1 MATTAN
7 SSSWIRTYTRDDA
20 TKYQIAYRS
29 NNTWKVDANGRALP
43 GSFTT
48 NLQVDRTAID
58 GGVTGGGVNATW
70 TTAATRGPGAN
81 GVWERKYLDDSDTT
95 LGFALP
101 DAGWDDLNNRGS
113 NFNSQVSNVSANAI
127 AKYFR
132 TLGFGRGSGLSTQ
145 EGAIRELTRSQG
157 SNNQGNASEDAT
169 GANRTLIKS
178 LAEDAGDKPREKYGS
193 RYTYYYPVALKY
205 NYDQDKLSISVLEYK
220 PRPINK
226 DTVGGKTNLG
236 IGEREGYTSRTLGRV
251 FLPVPGNV
259 LDNNNVDWSAD
270 EMDPAKL
277 ALANAFFDNVQKGSG
292 AIDGI
297 VESAAGLA
305 GAVGENSGDIKTGV
319 AAALAKSATGG
330 NILTRA
336 TGAVINPNMELLFK
350 GPQLRTFSLTWRMSP
365 RDYEESDMVKN
376 IIRMFKQSMAVKR
389 SESLVFLK
397 SPNTYKLQY
406 LTARNRDHSFLPKI
420 KECALT
426 GCSVNYTPDGN
437 YATYE
442 NSSMVAYE
450 LTLSFNELE
459 PIYHDDYTKLDKNTD
474 RSIGF

>member
-1 MATTAN
+1 MSTSAN
-7 SSSWIRTYTRDDA
+7 SPSWVRTYTRDDA

-29 NNTWKVDANGRALP
+29 NNTWRLDAKGKAVP

-70 TTAATRGPGAN
+70 TTAATRGPGAR
-81 GVWERKYLDDSDTT
+81 GVWERKYLDDADTT

-101 DAGWDDLNNRGS
+101 DASWSDLNNRNS
-113 NFNSQVSNVSANAI
+113 NFNSQVNNISANAI

-132 TLGFGRGSGLSTQ
+132 TLGFGRGSGVSTQ
-145 EGAIRELTRSQG
+145 EGAIRELSRSQG
-157 SNNQGNASEDAT
+157 SNNQGSSSEDT
-169 GANRTLIKS
+169 ISGTNIKT
-178 LAEDAGDKPREKYGS
+178 LAEEAGDRPREKYGS
-193 RYTYYYPVALKY
+193 RYTYYYPVALKT
-205 NYDQDKLSISVLEYK
+205 NSDQDKLAISVLEYK

-226 DTVGGKTNLG
+226 TTSGDKTTLG
-236 IGEREGYTSRTLGRV
+236 IGEREGYRSRTLGSV

-259 LDNNNVDWSAD
+259 LDNNNVDWSSN

-277 ALANAFFDNVQKGSG
+277 ALANAFFENVRDGG
-292 AIDGI
+292 VDGLID
-297 VESAAGLA
+297 SAAGLA
-305 GAVGENSGDIKTGV
+305 KAVGENSGDVKTGV
-319 AAALAKSATGG
+319 AAALTKAATGG
-330 NILTRA
+330 DILSRA

-350 GPQLRTFSLTWRMSP
+350 GPQLRTFSITWRMSP
-365 RDYEESDMVKN
+365 RDYEEAEMVKK

-389 SESLVFLK
+389 TPSQLFLI
-397 SPNTYKLQY
+397 SPNTYALRW
-406 LTARNRDHSFLPKI
+406 LTAGNREHSWLPKI

-426 GCSVNYTPDGN
+426 TFSVNYTPDGN

-450 LTLSFNELE
+450 LQFGFQELE
-459 PIYHDDYTKLDKNTD
+459 PIYHDNYTALDQD
-474 RSIGF
+474 RDESIGF

>member
-29 NNTWKVDANGRALP
+29 NNTWKEDANGRALP

-58 GGVTGGGVNATW
+58 GGVTGGGINATW

-81 GVWERKYLDDSDTT
+81 GVWERKYIDDSDTT

-101 DAGWDDLNNRGS
+101 DAGWDDLNNRSS

-157 SNNQGNASEDAT
+157 SNNQGNSSEDAT
-169 GANRTLIKS
+169 GANRMFLKS
-178 LAEDAGDKPREKYGS
+178 LAEEAGDRPRQKYGA
-193 RYTYYYPVALKY
+193 RYTYYYPMALKA
-205 NYDQDKLSISVLEYK
+205 NRDQDKLSISVLEYK
-220 PRPINK
+220 PRDIGKNLS
-226 DTVGGKTNLG
+226 GGAGLG
-236 IGEREGYTSRTLGRV
+236 IGEREGYTSRTLGSV
-251 FLPVPGNV
+251 FLPVPGSV
-259 LDNNNVDWSAD
+259 LDSNNVEWGAD
-270 EMDPAKL
+270 NMDPVKL
-277 ALANAFFDNVQKGSG
+277 LASNAFFDNVQKGSG
-292 AIDGI
+292 AL
-297 VESAAGLA
+297 EGLA
-305 GAVGENSGDIKTGV
+305 DTLGEIGQSIGDSKGDVKTAVAG
-319 AAALAKSATGG
+319 ALAKAATGG
-330 NILTRA
+330 SILTRA
-336 TGAVINPNMELLFK
+336 TGQVINPNMELLFK
-350 GPQLRTFSLTWRMSP
+350 GPQLRTFGLTWKMSP
-365 RDYEESDMVKN
+365 RDYEESQMIKN
-376 IIRMFKQSMAVKR
+376 IIRLFKQSMAVKR
-389 SESLVFLK
+389 SESLLFLK

-406 LTARNRDHSFLPKI
+406 LTAGGRDHSFLPKI

-437 YATYE
+437 YQTYE

-450 LTLSFNELE
+450 MSLSFNELE
-459 PIYHDDYTKLDKNTD
+459 PIYHDDYTKLDDNKD
-474 RSIGF
+474 LSIGF

>member
-7 SSSWIRTYTRDDA
+7 SPSWVRTYTKDDA

-29 NNTWKVDANGRALP
+29 NNTWKEDANGRALP

-70 TTAATRGPGAN
+70 TTAATRGPGAK
-81 GVWERKYLDDSDTT
+81 GVWERKYLDDDDTT

-101 DAGWDDLNNRGS
+101 DASWSDLNNRSS
-113 NFNSQVSNVSANAI
+113 NFNSQVNNVSANAI

-145 EGAIRELTRSQG
+145 EGAIRELARSQG
-157 SNNQGNASEDAT
+157 SNNQGTS
-169 GANRTLIKS
+169 
-178 LAEDAGDKPREKYGS
+178 AEDTIAGNNLKTLPEESGDRPRQIYGS
-193 RYTYYYPVALKY
+193 RYTYYYPVALKA
-205 NYDQDKLSISVLEYK
+205 NRDQDKIQISVLEYK

-226 DTVGGKTNLG
+226 DQTGGKTTLG
-236 IGEREGYTSRTLGRV
+236 IGEREGYTSRTLGSV
-251 FLPVPGNV
+251 FLPVPGSV
-259 LDNNNVDWSAD
+259 VDNNNVDWSAD

-277 ALANAFFDNVQKGSG
+277 ALANAFFKNVQQGG
-292 AIDGI
+292 VDGLIDT
-297 VESAAGLA
+297 AGDIA
-305 GAVGENSGDIKTGV
+305 GAVGENAGDVKTGV
-319 AAALAKSATGG
+319 AAALTKAATGG
-330 NILTRA
+330 NILTRS
-336 TGAVINPNMELLFK
+336 TGAVINPNMELLFR
-350 GPQLRTFSLTWRMSP
+350 GPQLRTFSLTWKMSP
-365 RDYEESDMVKN
+365 RDYEESQMIKN
-376 IIRMFKQSMAVKR
+376 IIRLFKQSMAVKR

-406 LTARNRDHSFLPKI
+406 LTAGGRNHSFLPKI

-426 GCSVNYTPDGN
+426 GCNINYTPDGN
-437 YATYE
+437 YQTYE

-450 LTLSFNELE
+450 MTLSFNELE
-459 PIYHDDYTKLDKNTD
+459 PIYHDDYTKLDENLDT
-474 RSIGF
+474 SIGF

>member
-58 GGVTGGGVNATW
+58 GGVTGGGINATW

-101 DAGWDDLNNRGS
+101 DASWDDLNNRGS

-157 SNNQGNASEDAT
+157 SNNQGSSSEDAT
-169 GANRTLIKS
+169 GANKTLIKS
-178 LAEDAGDKPREKYGS
+178 LAEEAGDRPRQVYGA
-193 RYTYYYPVALKY
+193 RYTYYYPVALKA
-205 NYDQDKLSISVLEYK
+205 NRDQDKLQISVLEYK
-220 PRPINK
+220 PRPINE
-226 DTVGGKTNLG
+226 DTTGGKTNLG
-236 IGEREGYTSRTLGRV
+236 IGEREGYTSRILGSV

-259 LDNNNVDWSAD
+259 VDNNNVDWSAD
-270 EMDPAKL
+270 TIDPAKL
-277 ALANAFFDNVQKGSG
+277 ALANAFFKNVQEGG
-292 AIDGI
+292 
-297 VESAAGLA
+297 VEGLA
-305 GAVGENSGDIKTGV
+305 DSIGGLAESVGENSGDVKTGV

-330 NILTRA
+330 NILTRS

-350 GPQLRTFSLTWRMSP
+350 GPQLRTFSLTWKMST
-365 RDYEESDMVKN
+365 RAYEESEMIKN
-376 IIRMFKQSMAVKR
+376 IIRMFKKSLAVKR
-389 SESLVFLK
+389 SES
-397 SPNTYKLQY
+397 
-406 LTARNRDHSFLPKI
+406 
-420 KECALT
+420 
-426 GCSVNYTPDGN
+426 
-437 YATYE
+437 
-442 NSSMVAYE
+442 
-450 LTLSFNELE
+450 
-459 PIYHDDYTKLDKNTD
+459 
-474 RSIGF
+474 

>member
-1 MATTAN
+1 MTTSAN
-7 SSSWIRTYTRDDA
+7 SSSWVRTYTREDA

-29 NNTWKVDANGRALP
+29 NNTWRLNANGKAVP

-81 GVWERKYLDDSDTT
+81 GVWERKYLDDDDTT

-101 DAGWDDLNNRGS
+101 DASWSDLNDRKS

-127 AKYFR
+127 AQYFR

-157 SNNQGNASEDAT
+157 SNNQGNSSEDAT

-178 LAEDAGDKPREKYGS
+178 LAEESGDRPRQVYGS
-193 RYTYYYPVALKY
+193 RYTYYYPVALKA
-205 NYDQDKLSISVLEYK
+205 NRDQDKMQISVLKYK
-220 PRPINK
+220 PRQIK
-226 DTVGGKTNLG
+226 GFKIAKSRDAGG
-236 IGEREGYTSRTLGRV
+236 RDGYTKRVLGSV
-251 FLPVPGNV
+251 FLPVPGSV
-259 LDNNNVDWSAD
+259 VDNNNVDWSVD

-305 GAVGENSGDIKTGV
+305 GAVGENSGDVKTGV

-330 NILTRA
+330 NILTRS

-350 GPQLRTFSLTWRMSP
+350 GPQLRTFSLSWKMSP
-365 RDYEESDMVKN
+365 RSYEESEMIKK

-389 SESLVFLK
+389 SESQLFLK
-397 SPNTYKLQY
+397 SPNTYKLRY
-406 LTARNRDHSFLPKI
+406 MTARNKEHGFLPKI

-437 YATYE
+437 YQTYE
-442 NSSMVAYE
+442 NSSMVAYQM
-450 LTLSFNELE
+450 TLSFNELE
-459 PIYHDDYTKLDKNTD
+459 PIYHDDYYKLDQD
-474 RSIGF
+474 RDESVGF

>member
-58 GGVTGGGVNATW
+58 CVVTGGGINATW
-70 TTAATRGPGAN
+70 TTASTRGPGAN
-81 GVWERKYLDDSDTT
+81 GVCERKYLDDSDTT

-101 DAGWDDLNNRGS
+101 DAGWSVLNDRSS

-145 EGAIRELTRSQG
+145 AGAIRELSRSQG
-157 SNNQGNASEDAT
+157 SNSQGDASDGTVGGNKTTLTKLSDEV
-169 GANRTLIKS
+169 RT
-178 LAEDAGDKPREKYGS
+178 KPRDRYMS
-193 RYTYYYPVALKY
+193 RYTYYYPVQLKH
-205 NYDQDKLSISVLEYK
+205 NYDQDKLQISVLEYK
-220 PRPINK
+220 PRPI
-226 DTVGGKTNLG
+226 GEGSPSGLG
-236 IGEREGYTSRTLGRV
+236 IGEREGYTSRVLGSV

-259 LDNNNVDWSAD
+259 SDNNSVSWDQD
-270 EMDPAKL
+270 TMDPVKL
-277 ALANAFFDNVQKGSG
+277 LASNAFFDNVGKGSG
-292 AIDGI
+292 AIDG
-297 VESAAGLA
+297 LA
-305 GAVGENSGDIKTGV
+305 DTLGQIGVSIGENKGDVKTAVG
-319 AAALAKSATGG
+319 AALAKAATGG

-350 GPQLRTFSLTWRMSP
+350 GPQLRTFGLTWKMSP
-365 RDYEESDMVKN
+365 RDYEESQMIKN

-389 SESLVFLK
+389 TKSQLFLK
-397 SPNTYKLQY
+397 SPNTYKLEY
-406 LTARNRDHSFLPKI
+406 LTAGGRDHSFLPKI

-426 GCSVNYTPDGN
+426 GCNINYTPDGN
-437 YATYE
+437 YQTYE
-442 NSSMVAYE
+442 NSSMVAYQM
-450 LTLSFNELE
+450 TLSFNELE
-459 PIYHDDYTKLDKNTD
+459 PIYHDDYYKLDQDTD
-474 RSIGF
+474 KSVGF

>member
-29 NNTWKVDANGRALP
+29 NNTWKEDANGRALP

-101 DAGWDDLNNRGS
+101 DASWDDLNNRSS
-113 NFNSQVSNVSANAI
+113 NFNSQVSNVSAGAI
-127 AKYFR
+127 VKYFR
-132 TLGFGRGSGLSTQ
+132 TLGYGRGSGLSTQ

-157 SNNQGNASEDAT
+157 SNNQGNSSEDAT
-169 GANRTLIKS
+169 GANRMFLKS
-178 LAEDAGDKPREKYGS
+178 LAEEAADKPRKKYGA
-193 RYTYYYPVALKY
+193 RYTYYYPMALKA
-205 NYDQDKLSISVLEYK
+205 NRDQDKLSISVLEYR

-226 DTVGGKTNLG
+226 ETTGGKTTLG
-236 IGEREGYTSRTLGRV
+236 IGERPAYTGKTLGSV
-251 FLPVPGNV
+251 FLPVPGSV
-259 LDNNNVDWSAD
+259 LDSNNVSWAED

-277 ALANAFFDNVQKGSG
+277 ALANAFFENVQKGSG

-297 VESAAGLA
+297 IDSAAGIA
-305 GAVGENSGDIKTGV
+305 GAVGENAGDVKTGV

-330 NILTRA
+330 NILTRS

-350 GPQLRTFSLTWRMSP
+350 GPQLRNFGLTWKMSP
-365 RDYEESDMVKN
+365 RDYEESEMIKN
-376 IIRMFKQSMAVKR
+376 IIRLFKQSMAVKR

-397 SPNTYKLQY
+397 SPNTYKLRY
-406 LTARNRDHSFLPKI
+406 LTAGKREHKFLPKI

-437 YATYE
+437 YQTYE

-450 LTLSFNELE
+450 MTLNFAELE
-459 PIYHDDYTKLDKNTD
+459 PIYHDDYSNLDGNTD
-474 RSIGF
+474 QSIGF

>member
-1 MATTAN
+1 MSTSAN
-7 SSSWIRTYTRDDA
+7 SPSWVRTYTRDDA

-29 NNTWKVDANGRALP
+29 NNTWRLDAKGKAVP

-70 TTAATRGPGAN
+70 TTAATRGPGAR
-81 GVWERKYLDDSDTT
+81 GVWERKYLDDADTT

-101 DAGWDDLNNRGS
+101 DASWSDLNNRNS
-113 NFNSQVSNVSANAI
+113 NFNSQVNNISANAI

-132 TLGFGRGSGLSTQ
+132 TLGFGRGSGVSTQ
-145 EGAIRELTRSQG
+145 EGAIRELSRSQG
-157 SNNQGNASEDAT
+157 SNNQGSSSEDT
-169 GANRTLIKS
+169 ISGTNIKT
-178 LAEDAGDKPREKYGS
+178 LAEEAGDRPREKYGS
-193 RYTYYYPVALKY
+193 RYTYYYPVALKT
-205 NYDQDKLSISVLEYK
+205 NSDQDKLAISVLEYK

-226 DTVGGKTNLG
+226 TTSGDKTTLG
-236 IGEREGYTSRTLGRV
+236 IGEREGYRSRTLGSV

-259 LDNNNVDWSAD
+259 LDNNNVDWSSN

-277 ALANAFFDNVQKGSG
+277 ALANAFFENVRDGG
-292 AIDGI
+292 VDGLID
-297 VESAAGLA
+297 SAAGLA
-305 GAVGENSGDIKTGV
+305 KAVGENSGDVKTGV
-319 AAALAKSATGG
+319 AAALTKAATGG
-330 NILTRA
+330 DILTRA

-365 RDYEESDMVKN
+365 RDYEESQMIKN

-389 SESLVFLK
+389 TKSQLFLK
-397 SPNTYKLQY
+397 SPNTYKLEY
-406 LTARNRDHSFLPKI
+406 LTAGGRDHSFLPKI

-426 GCSVNYTPDGN
+426 GCNINYTPDGN
-437 YATYE
+437 YQTYE

-450 LTLSFNELE
+450 MQMSFQELE
-459 PIYHDDYTKLDKNTD
+459 PIYHDEYTALDQD
-474 RSIGF
+474 RDESIGF

>member
-7 SSSWIRTYTRDDA
+7 SSSWIRTYTRDDS

-29 NNTWKVDANGRALP
+29 NNVWKEDANGRALP

-58 GGVTGGGVNATW
+58 SGVTGGGVNATW

-81 GVWERKYLDDSDTT
+81 GVWERKYIDDSDTT

-101 DAGWDDLNNRGS
+101 DAGWSDLNNRSS

-157 SNNQGNASEDAT
+157 SNNQGNSSEDAT

-178 LAEDAGDKPREKYGS
+178 LAEEAGDRPRKVYGS
-193 RYTYYYPVALKY
+193 RYTYYYPVALKA
-205 NYDQDKLSISVLEYK
+205 NRDQDKIQISVLEYK

-226 DTVGGKTNLG
+226 DQTGGKTTLG
-236 IGEREGYTSRTLGRV
+236 IGEREGYTSRTLGSV
-251 FLPVPGNV
+251 FLPVPGSV
-259 LDNNNVDWSAD
+259 VDNNNVDWSSQD
-270 EMDPAKL
+270 MDPAKL
-277 ALANAFFDNVQKGSG
+277 ALGNAFFKNVQEGG
-292 AIDGI
+292 LEGLAD
-297 VESAAGLA
+297 SAAGLA
-305 GAVGENSGDIKTGV
+305 EAVGENSGDIKTGV
-319 AAALAKSATGG
+319 AAALTKAATGG
-330 NILTRA
+330 SILTRA
-336 TGAVINPNMELLFK
+336 TGQVINPNMELLFK
-350 GPQLRTFSLTWRMSP
+350 GPQLRTFSLNWKMSP
-365 RDYEESDMVKN
+365 RDYEESEMIKN

-397 SPNTYKLQY
+397 SPNTYKLRY
-406 LTARNRDHSFLPKI
+406 LTARGRDHSFLPKV

-437 YATYE
+437 YQTYE

-450 LTLSFNELE
+450 MSLSFNELE
-459 PIYHDDYTKLDKNTD
+459 PIYHDDYTKLDNNRDT
-474 RSIGF
+474 SIGF

>member
-58 GGVTGGGVNATW
+58 GGVTGGGINAPW
-70 TTAATRGPGAN
+70 TTAATRGPGAH

-101 DAGWDDLNNRGS
+101 DAGWSDLNDRSS

-157 SNNQGNASEDAT
+157 SNNQGNSSEDAT

-178 LAEDAGDKPREKYGS
+178 LAEEAGDRPRQKYGS
-193 RYTYYYPVALKY
+193 RYTYYYPVALKA
-205 NYDQDKLSISVLEYK
+205 NRDQDKLKIDVLEYK
-220 PRPINK
+220 PRPI
-226 DTVGGKTNLG
+226 GEGSQSGLG
-236 IGEREGYTSRTLGRV
+236 IGEREGYTSRTLGSV

-259 LDNNNVDWSAD
+259 VDSNNVSWDAN
-270 EMDPAKL
+270 EMDPVKL
-277 ALANAFFDNVQKGSG
+277 LASQAFFKNVQEGG
-292 AIDGI
+292 VDGL
-297 VESAAGLA
+297 VDSLGNVAESIG
-305 GAVGENSGDIKTGV
+305 GNSGDVKTAVG
-319 AAALAKSATGG
+319 AALAKAATGG
-330 NILTRA
+330 SILTRS

-350 GPQLRTFSLTWRMSP
+350 GPQLRTFGLTWKMSP
-365 RDYEESDMVKN
+365 RDYEESEMIKN

-389 SESLVFLK
+389 SESQLFLK
-397 SPNTYKLQY
+397 SPNTYKLRY
-406 LTARNRDHSFLPKI
+406 LTARGRDHSFLPKV

-426 GCSVNYTPDGN
+426 GCNINYTPDGN
-437 YATYE
+437 YQTYE

-450 LTLSFNELE
+450 MTLNFNELE
-459 PIYHDDYTKLDKNTD
+459 PIYHDDYTKLDNNRDT
-474 RSIGF
+474 SIGF

>member
-29 NNTWKVDANGRALP
+29 NNTWKQDANGRALP

-58 GGVTGGGVNATW
+58 GGVTGGGINATW

-81 GVWERKYLDDSDTT
+81 GVWERKYIDDSDTT

-101 DAGWDDLNNRGS
+101 DAGWDDLNNRSS

-157 SNNQGNASEDAT
+157 SNNQGNSSEDAT
-169 GANRTLIKS
+169 GANRMFIKS
-178 LAEDAGDKPREKYGS
+178 LAEEAGDRPREKYGA
-193 RYTYYYPVALKY
+193 RYTYYYPMALKA
-205 NYDQDKLSISVLEYK
+205 NRDQDKLSISVLEYK
-220 PRPINK
+220 PRPI
-226 DTVGGKTNLG
+226 GESSPSGLG
-236 IGEREGYTSRTLGRV
+236 IGQREGYNSRTLGSV
-251 FLPVPGNV
+251 FLPVPGSV
-259 LDNNNVDWSAD
+259 LDSNNVSWDAN
-270 EMDPAKL
+270 EMDPVKL
-277 ALANAFFDNVQKGSG
+277 LASDAFFDNVQKGDG
-292 AIDGI
+292 AIDG
-297 VESAAGLA
+297 LA
-305 GAVGENSGDIKTGV
+305 DTLGQIGVSVGESSGGVKEAV
-319 AAALAKSATGG
+319 AAALAKAATGG
-330 NILTRA
+330 SILTRS
-336 TGAVINPNMELLFK
+336 TGKIINPNMELLFK
-350 GPQLRTFSLTWRMSP
+350 GPQMRTFQLAWKMSP
-365 RDYEESDMVKN
+365 RSYEESEMIKK

-389 SESLVFLK
+389 SESQLFLK
-397 SPNTYKLQY
+397 SPNTYKLRY
-406 LTARNRDHSFLPKI
+406 MTARNKEHGFLPKI

-437 YATYE
+437 YQTYE
-442 NSSMVAYE
+442 NSSMVAYQM
-450 LTLSFNELE
+450 TLSFNELE
-459 PIYHDDYTKLDKNTD
+459 PIYHDDYYKLDQD
-474 RSIGF
+474 RDESIGF